1 MMSVLILCALLLLAV
16 PILGYLYLSWR
27 ADRELDAAIA
37 EIERDD
43 PRWRFNDLVADRK
56 PIPDAEN
63 PAVVCAKIDALL
75 RGKGGNGYDVGEKNW
90 RLFDIM
96 PSDHRLNDAQIAVLR
111 ETLNKHAEAVK
122 LARTLKDYGGEGR
135 FSIKHT
141 QTFISINLEPLQRCR
156 GVMNMLQ
163 HDAMLRAEDGDVAG
177 ALGSCQGILV
187 TARAIGDEPYLVAVL
202 IRMAG
207 EAIAVGAL
215 ERTLAQS
222 ETAPDAQ
229 LKAIQDLLQKEIDA
243 PILAQ
248 AMRGERGG
256 FDGMIAEM
264 QKGNVK
270 MSVFAGGPRG
280 GRNLEDWFIDTFPRV
295 LLTGRPEYLRL
306 MTQAV
311 NAAKLPPEQQ
321 GKAFNEVEQASRK
334 SGAIVVKLLIPALS
348 KVAEANRRSRANM
361 RCALVGIAAERYRLA
376 HDGWPASL
384 EELVKMGLIASV
396 PLDPYDGQPL
406 RYKLRPDGAL
416 VYSVGADGVDNGG
429 NINRDHPFDPGT
441 DQGFELWNVGAR
453 RQPPLPVPPPDD
465 NGGPP

>member
-1 MMSVLILCALLLLAV
+1 MSLLILCGLLLLAV
-16 PILGYLYLSWR
+16 PVLGYVYLSWR

-43 PRWRFNDLVADRK
+43 PRWRINDLLADRK

-63 PAVVCAKIDALL
+63 PALVCAKIDALL

-90 RLFDIM
+90 RLFDVV
-96 PSDHRLNDAQIAVLR
+96 PSAHRFNDAQIAVLR

-122 LARTLKDYGGEGR
+122 LGRTLTNYVGEGR
-135 FSIKHT
+135 FSIKYT
-141 QTFISINLEPLQRCR
+141 PDFISINLDPLQRCR
-156 GVMNMLQ
+156 GVMKML
-163 HDAMLRAEDGDVAG
+163 HDDAMLRAEEGDAAG
-177 ALGSCQGILV
+177 ALESCQGILV
-187 TARAIGDEPYLVAVL
+187 TARAIGDEPYLIAVL
-202 IRMAG
+202 IRIAG

-222 ETAPDAQ
+222 EAAPAAQ
-229 LKAIQDLLQKEIDA
+229 LKAIQELLQKEIAA

-264 QKGNVK
+264 QKGNIK
-270 MSVFAGGPRG
+270 MSAFAGGPRG
-280 GRNLEDWFIDTFPRV
+280 GRNLEEWFIDTFPGVV
-295 LLTGRPEYLRL
+295 LNGRSEYLRL

-321 GKAFNEVEQASRK
+321 GKAFKEVEQASRN
-334 SGAIVVKLLIPALS
+334 SSAIVVKLLMPALT
-348 KVAEANRRSRANM
+348 KVSEANRRSRANL
-361 RCALVGIAAERYRLA
+361 RCALVGVAAERYRLA
-376 HDGWPASL
+376 HDQWPASL
-384 EELVKMGLIASV
+384 DELVKKDLIVSV

-406 RYKLRPDGAL
+406 RYKLRPDGA
-416 VYSVGADGVDNGG
+416 VIYSVGVDGVDNGG
-429 NINRDHPFDPGT
+429 NINRERPLDPGV

-465 NGGPP
+465 NGGPR